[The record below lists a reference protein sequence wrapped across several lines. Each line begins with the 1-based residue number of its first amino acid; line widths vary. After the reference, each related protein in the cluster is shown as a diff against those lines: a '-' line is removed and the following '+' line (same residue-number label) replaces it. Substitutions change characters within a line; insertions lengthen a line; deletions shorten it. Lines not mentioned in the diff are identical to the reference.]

1 MTGYPDYPGCPGVHC
16 EFPGDTRDTDRMLE
30 AMHMNRVQ
38 LMKSVLRNYDRKIVC
53 PALFHLACSDILKAF
68 RIAGIW
74 VMEDVDVLA
83 AVQCFVA
90 RHLSEILPGAEWL
103 QEYLDFKHLEEL
115 GKLIGND
122 LAVCPQMVADR

>member
-38 LMKSVLRNYDRKIVC
+38 LMERVLSNYKGKVVS
-53 PALFHLACSDILKAF
+53 PALFHLECGDILKAF
-68 RIAGIW
+68 RLAGIW
-74 VMEDVDVLA
+74 VIEDVDVIA

-90 RHLSEILPGAEWL
+90 RHLSDMLPCAEWL
-103 QEYLDFKHLEEL
+103 QGYLDFKHLDEL
-115 GKLIGND
+115 GKLTGND
-122 LAVCPQMVADR
+122 L

>member
-1 MTGYPDYPGCPGVHC
+1 MTGYLDYPGSPGVHA
-16 EFPGDTRDTDRMLE
+16 EFPGDTRETDRMLM
-30 AMHMNRVQ
+30 AMYMNRVQ
-38 LMKSVLRNYDRKIVC
+38 LMESVLRNYDGKIVC

-74 VMEDVDVLA
+74 VMEDVDVHA

-103 QEYLDFKHLEEL
+103 QGYLDFSHLEEL
-115 GKLIGND
+115 GKLIGNY
-122 LAVCPQMVADR
+122 L